1 MLYNHNLFSGYI
13 SSNRNKLEKILMKV
27 YNMEGSLP
35 WRIYVPTPYSVSEVF
50 ASAQLVV
57 PMSLLNF

>member
-35 WRIYVPTPYSVSEVF
+35 WRIYVPTLYSVSEVF
-50 ASAQLVV
+50 ASTQLVV